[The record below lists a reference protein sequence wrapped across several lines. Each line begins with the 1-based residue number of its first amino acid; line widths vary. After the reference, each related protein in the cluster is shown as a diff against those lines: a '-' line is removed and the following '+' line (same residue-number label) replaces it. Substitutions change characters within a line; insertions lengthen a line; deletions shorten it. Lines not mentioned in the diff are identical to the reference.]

1 MLNVLIAEDDEN
13 IVKHYQTCLAKEKNI
28 EIVGI
33 ANDGQKA
40 IEFYNEKKPDL
51 ILLDLG
57 LPIIDGI
64 SVIESI
70 TQNSIDT
77 HPNIIVVSG
86 NSDLRLNLS
95 NMKKVYNSLP
105 KPLDYNNMI
114 RLMNEYDKEI
124 HKPLF
129 PILKLK
135 DLLINLGIKT
145 HSKSCQYLMHII
157 EIAFYTSHLLESMTI
172 LYSITARNYNVS
184 PKKIESS
191 IRSSVRI
198 ANKCENKDL
207 MCSIFHK
214 SDYNYKQQISS
225 KQFIELVI
233 EYLER

>member
-95 NMKKVYNSLP
+95 NMKKVYNSLH

-124 HKPLF
+124 HKP
-129 PILKLK
+129 I
-135 DLLINLGIKT
+135 
-145 HSKSCQYLMHII
+145 HSGMTAAFTASTTGQ
-157 EIAFYTSHLLESMTI
+157 EI
-172 LYSITARNYNVS
+172 
-184 PKKIESS
+184 
-191 IRSSVRI
+191 
-198 ANKCENKDL
+198 
-207 MCSIFHK
+207 
-214 SDYNYKQQISS
+214 
-225 KQFIELVI
+225 
-233 EYLER
+233 